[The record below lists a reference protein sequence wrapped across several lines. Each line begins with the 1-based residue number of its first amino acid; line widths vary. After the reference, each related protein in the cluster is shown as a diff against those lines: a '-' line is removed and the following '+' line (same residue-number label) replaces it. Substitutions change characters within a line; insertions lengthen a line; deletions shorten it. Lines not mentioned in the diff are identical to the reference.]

1 MGSSV
6 LCCVSTR
13 SKSKQIR
20 SLCLM
25 IIVFPLILGCD
36 ALIATDSLTL
46 TPTTIPTPTLI
57 TTPTPNPA
65 PTLITT
71 PTPNPAPIDQEC
83 TFSIRPGEISGC
95 GVWPIRGP
103 GRLDVRIELVQ
114 GSITWSLGGN
124 PCVRSS
130 ITQTELSL
138 SCQIEKLGPSD
149 ARVFFRSSGSAH
161 GSIFLSYRP
170 SEPKEG

>member
-46 TPTTIPTPTLI
+46 TPTTIPT
-57 TTPTPNPA
+57 

-161 GSIFLSYRP
+161 GSIFLSYLP